1 MLQQGCFFHDKPPL
15 TSVRSSDFKVH
26 ATKQKRGLFF
36 LEGLLPVITWK
47 PGISA
52 GPKVF
57 LKSPVL
63 DSFLKKQDMKFRLVW
78 TDWLF
83 ELLAAFNSVN
93 WASQSEIGGA

>member
-1 MLQQGCFFHDKPPL
+1 MTFPFHIFPYTYLFFFIPLHAATRFFFHDKPPL

-57 LKSPVL
+57 LKSPVVDTL
-63 DSFLKKQDMKFRLVW
+63 LK
-78 TDWLF
+78 TG
-83 ELLAAFNSVN
+83 
-93 WASQSEIGGA
+93 SEI